1 MRVST
6 SQMFQQSVDSMMA
19 SSSAVSLAQQNITN
33 GSNINSASQNVT
45 AVKLSSQLLLVQK
58 QATVFSA
65 NIDELDL
72 RFAEADT
79 SLDSVGN
86 ALQHLNEL
94 MTQSRNGALNADGL
108 ASLAFQAKLDAT
120 AIGAEMNR
128 TDSQGRKI
136 YSYTSEAVDTGL
148 SDARAR
154 LAAASSAK
162 AAAEQELVTARAAL
176 VPAKQAFTAANSVW
190 GPLEATALA
199 AEAAYATAGQNWTDQ
214 QGLATQALKTWTDAS
229 AALANNPNDKTL
241 QDAVSAALVNRNT
254 TDTNSQAAL
263 LEKQSAEPLAA
274 TARAEADAVKQP
286 KMDAQAA
293 LDVANAEVIRLAGD
307 LSLSTPGGL
316 IAVEAA
322 KIAAANA
329 DVATWV
335 QRKTSLDDDHPKLE
349 VRPGQVMNT
358 EVLFSSKNRSDMTSL
373 DPDALANAI
382 IGAGEK
388 SSLLKMSVEATQKA
402 IDALP
407 IDPSDPATK
416 DKLQKLQAQLVN
428 ATKFESAQTVLK
440 TATDPLVIAAANTTI
455 ASRQLAMGV
464 AQDQDRADAEITIS
478 NLLDATLQARGKVG
492 ANWAVLTDYQDTNQS
507 FVLAAQQSLSNM
519 RDTDIAKS
527 VSDLANYQ
535 AQLQAA
541 RAIFNRIQSA
551 TSLFD
556 LIR

>member
-1 MRVST
+1 
-6 SQMFQQSVDSMMA
+6 MFQQSVDSMMA

-94 MTQSRNGALNADGL
+94 MTQARNGALNADGL

-190 GPLEATALA
+190 GPLDATALA

-229 AALANNPNDKTL
+229 AALAKNPNDKTL

-316 IAVEAA
+316 IADEAA

-349 VRPGQVMNT
+349 VRPGQTMNT

-388 SSLLKMSVEATQKA
+388 SSLLKMSAEATQKA

-455 ASRQLAMGV
+455 ASRQLAVGV